1 MFTQQL
7 SFAERP
13 LDQLRPSSG
22 RSYPRSRTPD
32 TSKASR
38 MALKK
43 IALVISELLDT
54 EFAYLDSLREITE
67 VGCPL

>member
-7 SFAERP
+7 KFAEHP
-13 LDQLRPSSG
+13 LDQLRPSG

-32 TSKASR
+32 ISKTSR

-43 IALVISELLDT
+43 IAWVITELLDT

-67 VGCPL
+67 VWR